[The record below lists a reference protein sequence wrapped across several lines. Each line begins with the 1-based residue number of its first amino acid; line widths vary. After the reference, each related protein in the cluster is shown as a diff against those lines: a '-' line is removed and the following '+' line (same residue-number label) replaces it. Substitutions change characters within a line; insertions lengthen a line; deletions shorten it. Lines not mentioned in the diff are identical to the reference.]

1 MFPTRSLLQTFDH
14 FIYLEKYK
22 KKIQKTE
29 PRMDRGCL
37 LLIKVIY
44 YFEVLWQWT
53 IPWIIQWTIQGRL
66 IRRGTY
72 FRVLFSW
79 DDGSHI
85 RALGCNRTC
94 YFVGSEV
101 NVTKFHFFAW
111 EVTAANKF
119 DCHGSCRT
127 SSNVL
132 EAHFTNLNFRRN
144 LKIKMRQQISIN
156 GLFVKVVVTK
166 SIKALRMRSI
176 PANCTDSTDNTLDL
190 LE

>member
-1 MFPTRSLLQTFDH
+1 MKNKSETILFYNVEVLKTLHCSQHEVSFKHSTILFISKSTR
-14 FIYLEKYK
+14 
-22 KKIQKTE
+22 KKILKTE

-37 LLIKVIY
+37 LLIKVVY

-66 IRRGTY
+66 IRRGTD

-94 YFVGSEV
+94 YSVGSEV

-111 EVTAANKF
+111 EATAANKF

-144 LKIKMRQQISIN
+144 LKIKMRQQK
-156 GLFVKVVVTK
+156 F
-166 SIKALRMRSI
+166 
-176 PANCTDSTDNTLDL
+176 P
-190 LE
+190 